1 MERFFERMSLDPSW
15 LADTYGGGPTHWL
28 TALGVAC
35 LVYLVLWLVKR
46 VITIRLRHLIEGSA
60 NVVDDLVLVV
70 VRATGWPFKLLAA
83 LFVGSLALDLP
94 AGHGLV
100 VQRLFTIV
108 LFVQVGLWANRVL
121 GFSVATYL
129 KGKTRQELGSKV
141 AVVTLFNFFGRL
153 VVWSLVVLLILDNL
167 GVDVN
172 ALIAGLGVG
181 GIAIG
186 LALQSVLRDTF
197 ASLSIILDKPFE
209 AGDFVVIDDYAGTI
223 EEIGLKT
230 TRIRSISGEQLVFG
244 NDDLLT
250 CRIRNFKRMAERR
263 VLFRFG
269 VAYET
274 PTDLLASIGGLV
286 QGIIEGI
293 PGTRF
298 DRAHFKEFGDH
309 CLEFEVSY
317 YVTVPDYKRMRD
329 VHEAVNLALH
339 RGFEENRIRFAY
351 PTRRLLVETTEKPS
365 AGRATTLLGEP
376 KPAAGDEE
384 AQPAAG

>member
-1 MERFFERMSLDPSW
+1 LLVERAIERLSLDPAW
-15 LADTYGGGPTHWL
+15 LADSYGGGAIRWL
-28 TALGVAC
+28 TALLIAC
-35 LVYLVLWLVKR
+35 LVFLLLWAVKR
-46 VITIRLRHLIEGSA
+46 VVTIRLRDLIEGSV

-70 VRATGWPFKLLAA
+70 VRGTGWPFKLLAA
-83 LFVGSLALDLP
+83 LFAGSLALDLP
-94 AGHGLV
+94 AGHDLV
-100 VQRLFTIV
+100 VHRLFTIV
-108 LFVQVGLWANRVL
+108 LFVQIGLWANRVL
-121 GFSVATYL
+121 TFSVAHYL
-129 KGKTRQELGSKV
+129 KGKTRQELGTKV
-141 AVVTLFNFFGRL
+141 AVVTLFNFFGHML
-153 VVWSLVVLLILDNL
+153 VWSLVGLLILDNL

-209 AGDFVVIDDYAGTI
+209 PGDFVVIDEFAGHI

-339 RGFEENRIRFAY
+339 RGFEEHRIRFAY
-351 PTRRLLVETTEKPS
+351 PTRRVLVETAATP
-365 AGRATTLLGEP
+365 AGRATPLLGEP
-376 KPAAGDEE
+376 QPAAGEE
-384 AQPAAG
+384 AQPAG